1 MTDTWWIISTDGPYH
16 HAGDVIVGPCT
27 YDWASD
33 YRRASAAAVMIVP
46 GAQVTDEQKQRASP
60 GNIEQE
66 VNPK

>member
-33 YRRASAAAVMIVP
+33 YHRASAAAVMIVP
-46 GAQVTDEQKQRASP
+46 GAQVTDEQKQRAIP